1 MKSDL
6 SLQQVNRGVVH
17 FLHRYHVLIF
27 TFFVLGGLSVATF
40 MLYRATTEAQSTTS
54 TTPST
59 FDQKTIDRIG
69 KLRSASDAPTSID
82 LPAGRTNPFQ
92 D

>member
-6 SLQQVNRGVVH
+6 SLQQLNRGIVH

-69 KLRSASDAPTSID
+69 KLRSASDAPEPIN

>member
-6 SLQQVNRGVVH
+6 SLQQINRSLAR

-27 TFFVLGGLSVATF
+27 TIFVLGGLAVATF
-40 MLYRATTEAQSTTS
+40 MLYRATTEAQTTNS
-54 TTPST
+54 TTPSS
-59 FDQKTIDRIG
+59 FDKKTIDRIS
-69 KLRSASDAPTSID
+69 KLRSANDTPAPID